1 MELHV
6 FGCFGVRHEF
16 FIFMVSK
23 RTRMF
28 ALQVKSKVFFI
39 QFKKKKMGQFV
50 KIESDKVGIMKITY
64 SPKSD

>member
-1 MELHV
+1 MGLHI

-23 RTRMF
+23 HTRMF

-39 QFKKKKMGQFV
+39 QFKKKMGQFV

-64 SPKSD
+64 SPKGN

>member
-1 MELHV
+1 MGLHI

-39 QFKKKKMGQFV
+39 QFKKKMSQFV

-64 SPKSD
+64 SLKSD

>member
-1 MELHV
+1 
-6 FGCFGVRHEF
+6 
-16 FIFMVSK
+16 
-23 RTRMF
+23 MF

-39 QFKKKKMGQFV
+39 QLKKKKMGQFV

>member
-1 MELHV
+1 MGLHI
-6 FGCFGVRHEF
+6 FGFFGVRHEF

-39 QFKKKKMGQFV
+39 QFKKKMGQFV

>member
-1 MELHV
+1 MGLHI
-6 FGCFGVRHEF
+6 FGCFGARHEF

-39 QFKKKKMGQFV
+39 QFKKKMGQFV

>member
-1 MELHV
+1 MGLHI
-6 FGCFGVRHEF
+6 FGCFGVRHEL

-39 QFKKKKMGQFV
+39 QFKKKMGQFV

>member
-1 MELHV
+1 MGLHI

-39 QFKKKKMGQFV
+39 QLKKKKMGQFV